1 MNNPISPPSPS
12 PDDLP
17 NLVALLLPSAMT
29 DPTPISSEASALTIL
44 GGGVWGC
51 ALASLVKVKGH
62 RVKIWSRQGLL
73 SLMDALAPP
82 TECNHAPVVV
92 VAIAMKGI
100 QDLAARVQA
109 TGLPPETILV
119 SATKGLDPTTWQ
131 TPSQLWRTTFPQ
143 NPIVVLSGPNL
154 SKEIDLGLPT
164 ATVVASEDEAAAA
177 IVQNLFASESFR
189 VYTNTDRL
197 GTELGG
203 TLKNVVAIAVGVC
216 DGLQLGQ
223 NARAALITRSLPEI
237 IQVGTLL
244 GGREETFYGLSGLG
258 DLLATCTSPLSRN
271 YQVGY
276 QLAQGKNLSEILAHL
291 QGTAEGVNTAHVLI
305 QLAQQRQI
313 SVPIAQQVHR
323 LLNGQITPQEAVEAL
338 MERRL
343 KPEVPLG

>member
-1 MNNPISPPSPS
+1 
-12 PDDLP
+12 
-17 NLVALLLPSAMT
+17 MT
-29 DPTPISSEASALTIL
+29 DSTPISLDASALTIL
-44 GGGVWGC
+44 GGGVWGA
-51 ALASLVKVKGH
+51 ALASLAKSKGH

-73 SLMDALAPP
+73 SLEDALTPP
-82 TECNHAPVVV
+82 TGCNHAPVVAI
-92 VAIAMKGI
+92 AIAMTGI
-100 QDLAARVQA
+100 QELAARLQSQ
-109 TGLPPETILV
+109 LLSPETILV

-131 TPSQLWRTTFPQ
+131 TPSQIWRATLPQ

-154 SKEIDLGLPT
+154 SKEIDRGLPT

-177 IVQNLFASESFR
+177 VVQNLFASESFR

-276 QLAQGKNLSEILAHL
+276 QLAQGKTLSEILAHL

-305 QLAQQRQI
+305 QLAQQKRI

-343 KPEVPLG
+343 KPEVPLLG

>member
-1 MNNPISPPSPS
+1 
-12 PDDLP
+12 
-17 NLVALLLPSAMT
+17 MT
-29 DPTPISSEASALTIL
+29 DLTQIASEASALTIL
-44 GGGVWGC
+44 GGGVWGS
-51 ALASLVKVKGH
+51 ALASLAQLKGNRIKV
-62 RVKIWSRQGLL
+62 WSRQGTL
-73 SLMDALAPP
+73 SLEDAIAAPP
-82 TECNHAPVVV
+82 FCDRPPVVV
-92 VAIAMKGI
+92 VAIAMGGI
-100 QDLAARVQA
+100 QDLATRLQSKM
-109 TGLPPETILV
+109 LPSNTILV
-119 SATKGLDPTTWQ
+119 SATKGLDRTTWQ
-131 TPSQLWRTTFPQ
+131 TPSQIWRATFPE

-154 SKEIDLGLPT
+154 SKEIDQGLPT

-177 IVQNLFASESFR
+177 IVQRLFASESFR

-276 QLAQGKNLSEILAHL
+276 QLAQGKALDEILAHL
-291 QGTAEGVNTAHVLI
+291 QGTAEGVNTSHVLI
-305 QLAQQRQI
+305 QLAEQRHI

-343 KPEVPLG
+343 KPEVPSG

>member
-1 MNNPISPPSPS
+1 M
-12 PDDLP
+12 
-17 NLVALLLPSAMT
+17 LPSAMT
-29 DPTPISSEASALTIL
+29 DLTQTASEASALTIL
-44 GGGVWGC
+44 GGGVWGS
-51 ALASLVKVKGH
+51 ALASLAQLKGNRIKV
-62 RVKIWSRQGLL
+62 WSRQGTL
-73 SLMDALAPP
+73 SLEDAIAPP
-82 TECNHAPVVV
+82 PFCDRPPVVV
-92 VAIAMKGI
+92 VAIAMGGI
-100 QDLAARVQA
+100 QDLATRLQSKM
-109 TGLPPETILV
+109 LPSNTILV
-119 SATKGLDPTTWQ
+119 SATKGLDRTTWQ
-131 TPSQLWRTTFPQ
+131 TPSQIWRATFPE

-154 SKEIDLGLPT
+154 SKEIDQGLPT

-177 IVQNLFASESFR
+177 IVQRLFASESFR

-276 QLAQGKNLSEILAHL
+276 QLAQGKSLDEILAHL
-291 QGTAEGVNTAHVLI
+291 QGTAEGVNTSHVLI
-305 QLAQQRQI
+305 QLAEQRHI

-343 KPEVPLG
+343 KPEVPSG

>member
-1 MNNPISPPSPS
+1 
-12 PDDLP
+12 
-17 NLVALLLPSAMT
+17 MT
-29 DPTPISSEASALTIL
+29 DPTPISLDASALTIL

-51 ALASLVKVKGH
+51 ALASLAKSKRH

-73 SLMDALAPP
+73 SLEDALTPP
-82 TECNHAPVVV
+82 TGCNHVPVVAI
-92 VAIAMKGI
+92 AIAMKGI
-100 QDLAARVQA
+100 QELAARVQA
-109 TGLPPETILV
+109 AGLPPETILV

-131 TPSQLWRTTFPQ
+131 TSSQIWRATFPQ

-154 SKEIDLGLPT
+154 SKEIDRGLPT
-164 ATVVASEDEAAAA
+164 ATVVASEDEAAARV
-177 IVQNLFASESFR
+177 VQSLFASESFR

-276 QLAQGKNLSEILAHL
+276 QLAQGKTLSEILAHL

>member
-1 MNNPISPPSPS
+1 MASGLIFDPSLSFGSSLKLTLSTTMTYLTQPS
-12 PDDLP
+12 LDL
-17 NLVALLLPSAMT
+17 S
-29 DPTPISSEASALTIL
+29 ILTIL
-44 GGGVWGC
+44 GGGAWGL
-51 ALASLVKVKGH
+51 ALATLGRLKGHHVKV
-62 RVKIWSRQGLL
+62 WSRQGEL
-73 SLMDALAPP
+73 SLEAAIAQ
-82 TECNHAPVVV
+82 APVIV
-92 VAIAMKGI
+92 VAIAMKGV
-100 QDLAARVQA
+100 QDLSLRLKS
-109 TGLPPETILV
+109 LPLSTDTILV
-119 SATKGLDPTTWQ
+119 SATKGLDPNTWQ
-131 TPSQLWRTTFPQ
+131 TASQIWHATFPE

-154 SKEIDLGLPT
+154 SKEIDQGLPT
-164 ATVVASEDEAAAA
+164 ATVVASQDVAAAA
-177 IVQNLFASESFR
+177 TVQRLFASESFR

-216 DGLQLGQ
+216 DGLHLGQ

-237 IQVGTLL
+237 IQVGTCL
-244 GGREETFYGLSGLG
+244 GGQVETFYGLSGLG

-276 QLAQGKNLSEILAHL
+276 QLAQGKTLDEVLAQL

-305 QLAQQRQI
+305 QLAAQKHL

-343 KPEVPLG
+343 KPEGQDAL